1 MCCNIMPY
9 VVRKL
14 KGGKVRVMEGKKVIA
29 KKTSI
34 GKANRQVRLLRAIEH
49 GFKPKNKK

>member
-1 MCCNIMPY
+1 MPY
-9 VVRKL
+9 VIRKL
-14 KGGKVRVMEGKKVIA
+14 KGGKVIVMEGKKVIA